1 MAKEAL
7 QTLGL
12 APASRRLPNLTGYT
26 TDLNPEGLRQTPVDY
41 LDYTVDGHPL
51 YGLIAQQ
58 IGDID
63 LVSPLQDHWP
73 ELAIDAIPRLLG
85 EAPPDLPDGRTSLY
99 VCPECASLGCGA
111 ITAEIFFTADMVTW
125 RHFGTQDENN
135 KRVEQLTIPGAP
147 EMHFAREPY
156 VDLFTR
162 ELVRYQQL
170 LRDAKIERANQRRD
184 SRRRRLRSLGRLLG
198 RT

>member
-1 MAKEAL
+1 MPLVGKEAL

-51 YGLIAQQ
+51 YGLIAHQL
-58 IGDID
+58 GDID
-63 LVSPLQDHWP
+63 LVSPLQEHWP

-85 EAPPDLPDGRTSLY
+85 EASLY

-111 ITAEIFFTADMVTW
+111 ITADIAFTADMVTW
-125 RHFGTQDENN
+125 RHLGTQDENN
-135 KRVEQLTIPGAP
+135 ERVEPLTIPGTP

-156 VDLFTR
+156 ADLLTR
-162 ELVRYQQL
+162 ELARYQQL
-170 LRDAKIERANQRRD
+170 LQDAKAERTHQRRA
-184 SRRRRLRSLGRLLG
+184 SRRRRLRSLVRLFG